1 MQCILDSYKYN
12 ITYLDGGIFLKMM
25 GWWALY
31 SEMIDVRYYRFVRK
45 YHLTGIKNFYLSNYL
60 IKLKLVCD
68 FGNVIFFQLYGGI
81 LTSTKV
87 DSD

>member
-45 YHLTGIKNFYLSNYL
+45 YHLTGIK
-60 IKLKLVCD
+60 KLL
-68 FGNVIFFQLYGGI
+68 FI
-81 LTSTKV
+81 
-87 DSD
+87 